1 MKNSSC
7 YSSGSE
13 LQAQGCSEAIVREIP
28 GDLCKVATKVLCKL
42 KFFKSSF
49 GKGQDVLVRMINVK
63 IETKSMEQQ
72 SLGIEDMF
80 PLTLKAVLWGN

>member
-1 MKNSSC
+1 
-7 YSSGSE
+7 
-13 LQAQGCSEAIVREIP
+13 
-28 GDLCKVATKVLCKL
+28 L

-80 PLTLKAVLWGN
+80 SLTLKAVLLMNSPDCRPVVFLVLYKI

>member
-1 MKNSSC
+1 
-7 YSSGSE
+7 
-13 LQAQGCSEAIVREIP
+13 
-28 GDLCKVATKVLCKL
+28 L